1 MSSFLNFELTISDL
15 TIPNYSGPIKCALVL
30 ANFSTTVSIPCK
42 PLNMVNIKIDP
53 MDKLY
58 LSVFTQSS
66 EAGCLEIPYS
76 YFADEVLDSKFKLYE
91 SSINI
96 QREKSQLK
104 ATGEVHLR
112 IMKLDEV
119 CFRCEG
125 LEKLVRD
132 IKLNMF
138 DIDDAIHTHPVKI
151 HDVSGL
157 SPGKKSKSLMMTGK
171 ESKSLMMTGK
181 ESYSVELQ
189 DEDMICEQKSGKD
202 ASETFKG
209 KGEEKKSTGLKKNP
223 KSKALRSGK
232 SDINELKIPDEH
244 NAPTV
249 PEQDLKKMLEESIKS
264 RQELLSSVNEAADQL
279 SKQLKDQGE
288 HLENALAGRSEAMDQ
303 LLKTNEHL
311 KKIQQENQQLIQL
324 LEEKDIALNNLKPKA
339 AYSESLENT
348 LNNLSGQ
355 LEKSINENS
364 SLEKK
369 LQESLA
375 AFLTSNNNINKR
387 VQDLTTEKAD
397 LLSKLEELIKQN
409 HSLRHENDR
418 LTNLSNELC
427 GQIAILQAEIEAA
440 RARENREKQLQQL
453 LITAENA
460 KKALKKELDDMAGK
474 FSEQADKLA
483 KSNSRLLHE
492 KNAVENQLLEANKKL
507 EDKDKELNRL
517 QRELQNLS
525 SQLLNLKKDSNIT
538 GGLNSVVDHLSQ
550 ENAELGRQNRK
561 LSDQVINM
569 KDTIESQDDHM
580 QKQAEKIIELESL
593 NAETEERV
601 ASLENMVDEL
611 RKDRVEI
618 IDEKGEAYRPIKDD
632 PIDIAL
638 SDYVN
643 TRPGGL
649 RVHFDREDHGI
660 YNYGTKK
667 IFVKLEQGKLLI
679 RVGGGFMQV
688 EDFVKMYSPVEL
700 ERFSIAKKEQAQK
713 IRQSYLGKYADSLA
727 VNKNKREISPERAIK
742 ILKDQMASGA
752 YTPYYAVQI
761 KTPERSVNRSP
772 LASDRASR
780 TSN

>member
-1 MSSFLNFELTISDL
+1 
-15 TIPNYSGPIKCALVL
+15 
-30 ANFSTTVSIPCK
+30 
-42 PLNMVNIKIDP
+42 

-66 EAGCLEIPYS
+66 EAGCLEIPYN

-91 SSINI
+91 STINLD
-96 QREKSQLK
+96 REKSQLK

-112 IMKLDEV
+112 IVKLDEV

-138 DIDDAIHTHPVKI
+138 DIDDAVHTHPVKI
-151 HDVSGL
+151 HDVPVP
-157 SPGKKSKSLMMTGK
+157 SPGKKGKSLMVTGK
-171 ESKSLMMTGK
+171 D
-181 ESYSVELQ
+181 SYSIELQ
-189 DEDMICEQKSGKD
+189 DEDMVYELKPGKD

-209 KGEEKKSTGLKKNP
+209 KNEEKKSTGLKKNP

-232 SDINELKIPDEH
+232 SDINTSKTPEEH

-288 HLENALAGRSEAMDQ
+288 HLENALADRSAAMDQ
-303 LLKTNEHL
+303 LLKANEHL
-311 KKIQQENQQLIQL
+311 SKIQQENQQLIQL
-324 LEEKDIALNNLKPKA
+324 LEEKDIALSSLKPKA

-355 LEKSINENS
+355 LEKSINENA

-369 LQESLA
+369 LQESLG
-375 AFLTSNNNINKR
+375 AFITSNNNINKR

-418 LTNLSNELC
+418 LTNLTNELC
-427 GQIAILQAEIEAA
+427 AQIAILQADIEAA

-453 LITAENA
+453 LLAAEEA
-460 KKALKKELDDMAGK
+460 KKALRKELDAMAGK
-474 FSEQADKLA
+474 YSEQADKLA
-483 KSNSRLLHE
+483 KANSRLLHE
-492 KNAVENQLLEANKKL
+492 KNTVENQLLESNRKL
-507 EDKDKELNRL
+507 EDKDKELHRL

-525 SQLLNLKKDSNIT
+525 TQLLNLKKDSNIS

-550 ENAELGRQNRK
+550 ENSELGRQNRK

-611 RKDRVEI
+611 RKERIES
-618 IDEKGEAYRPIKDD
+618 IDEKGDAYRPIKDD

-713 IRQSYLGKYADSLA
+713 MRQNYLGKYADSLA
-727 VNKNKREISPERAIK
+727 VNKNRKEISPERAIK